1 MEEHETSD
9 KKQKFKRRGLCSVF
23 TYKGTQNID
32 KFNTRSPPQAVSVH
46 KQEKLDID
54 KLTRSAR

>member
-23 TYKGTQNID
+23 TYKGTQNI
-32 KFNTRSPPQAVSVH
+32 FILGRLL
-46 KQEKLDID
+46 KQCLLTNKRTLDID
-54 KLTRSAR
+54 NKLTRSAR